1 MTGSLE
7 SIWKELASDRTKG
20 SSELARGVL
29 SDLVEYL
36 EGPGESGDEA
46 RGEVARGLRETRPE
60 MTLLVNLGHA
70 LEDSGEPPT
79 GEDSGDSLLE
89 ELRTLRQRL
98 DRTAERIAQSFRES
112 ELDLA
117 SPVLFS
123 RSGTVIRLLEEL
135 AVSGEVTV
143 LESHPGD
150 EGIAVANDLANR
162 HDVHFRH
169 DLEAL
174 PRFRESDHLLI
185 GADSYTEVGAVRNK
199 VGTELLARASG
210 ELPVVSC
217 FGTLKYEPSRTSDE
231 GPTRESPEGLAAEL
245 RGTHPLF
252 EWVSPEAID
261 YYATDRGVFDSVD
274 ALLGDAESLRSA
286 REGNETTP

>member
-7 SIWKELASDRTKG
+7 SIWKELEDDRTKG
-20 SSELARGVL
+20 SSELARSVL
-29 SDLVEYL
+29 SDLLEHL
-36 EGPGESGDEA
+36 EGPGEPGGDT
-46 RGEVARGLRETRPE
+46 RREVARGLRETRPE
-60 MTLLVNLGHA
+60 MTLIVNLGHA
-70 LEDSGEPPT
+70 LEDSSE
-79 GEDSGDSLLE
+79 LLVE
-89 ELRTLRQRL
+89 NLRTLRKRL
-98 DRTAERIAQSFRES
+98 DRSAERIAQSFRES
-112 ELDLA
+112 ELNLT

-135 AVSGEVTV
+135 TVSGEVTV

-185 GADSYTEVGAVRNK
+185 GADSYNDAGAVRNK

-217 FGTLKYEPSRTSDE
+217 FGTLKYEPSRTSGE
-231 GPTRESPEGLAAEL
+231 GPTRESPEGLAADL
-245 RGTHPLF
+245 RGPHPLF

-261 YYATDRGVFDSVD
+261 YYATDRGVFGSVD
-274 ALLGDAESLRSA
+274 ALLDTTESLRSA
-286 REGNETTP
+286 RKRNETTP